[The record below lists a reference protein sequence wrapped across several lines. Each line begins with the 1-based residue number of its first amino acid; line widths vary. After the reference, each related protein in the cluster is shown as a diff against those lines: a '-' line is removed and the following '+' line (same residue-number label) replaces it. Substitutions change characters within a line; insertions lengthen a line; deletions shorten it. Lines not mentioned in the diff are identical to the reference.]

1 MKRRLV
7 LLGPPA
13 SGKGTQGQ
21 LIREKFKLAAPSPG
35 AILRDELK
43 AKSELGVA
51 AGKFA
56 NEGRLVPDELIVQLV
71 RRWLDTHNGS
81 FIFDGFPR
89 TIGQAD
95 AFEEVLEKRQT
106 PLDTVLSLE
115 ADQETI
121 ERRISR
127 RVVCSICESSFS
139 IGFHVESVDS
149 PCPRCGGD
157 LQRRR
162 DDAPE
167 ILKARLEEYRQK
179 TEPLV
184 AYYDERGLLN
194 RIDANRSPGVIFA
207 DIVHI
212 LSTNDSD

>member
-21 LIREKFKLAAPSPG
+21 LICEKFKLSAPSPG
-35 AILRDELK
+35 AMLRDELK
-43 AKSELGVA
+43 AQSELGIA

-56 NEGRLVPDELIVQLV
+56 NEGRLVPDELIVELV
-71 RRWLDTHNGS
+71 RRWLDSHDGS

-89 TIGQAD
+89 TLGQAD
-95 AFEEVLEKRQT
+95 AFEQVLEKRMM
-106 PLDTVLSLE
+106 PLDAVLSLE
-115 ADQETI
+115 ADEATI
-121 ERRISR
+121 ERRISK
-127 RVVCSICESSFS
+127 RVVCGACGSSFS
-139 IGFHVESVDS
+139 IGFHVDGVES

-167 ILKARLEEYRQK
+167 ILKQRLEEYRRK
-179 TEPLV
+179 TEPLA
-184 AYYDERGLLN
+184 AYYEGRGLLN
-194 RIDANRSPGVIFA
+194 RIDANRPPGVIFSE
-207 DIVHI
+207 IVHI
-212 LSTNDSD
+212 LNADDSD